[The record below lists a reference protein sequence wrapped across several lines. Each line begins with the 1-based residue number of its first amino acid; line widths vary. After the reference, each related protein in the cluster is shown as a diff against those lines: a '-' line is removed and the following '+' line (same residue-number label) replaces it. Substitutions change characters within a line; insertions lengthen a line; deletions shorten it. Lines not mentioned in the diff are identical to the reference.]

1 MHIEIN
7 WSLKDIVKIP
17 ETEIQIH
24 YFNLSGP
31 KTVKKIISLSL
42 SLFFFLSHRHYITRI
57 IKENILLFKLTSL
70 F

>member
-1 MHIEIN
+1 MTNTNYMHIEIN
-7 WSLKDIVKIP
+7 WSLKDIVKIT

-42 SLFFFLSHRHYITRI
+42 YFFSLVIAT
-57 IKENILLFKLTSL
+57 T
-70 F
+70 

>member
-1 MHIEIN
+1 MTNTNYMHIEIN
-7 WSLKDIVKIP
+7 WSLKDIVKIT

-42 SLFFFLSHRHYITRI
+42 SIFF
-57 IKENILLFKLTSL
+57 SL
-70 F
+70 VIATT

>member
-1 MHIEIN
+1 MTNTNYMHIEIN
-7 WSLKDIVKIP
+7 WSLKDIVKIT

-42 SLFFFLSHRHYITRI
+42 YFFPLVIAT
-57 IKENILLFKLTSL
+57 T
-70 F
+70 

>member
-1 MHIEIN
+1 MTNTNYMHIEIN
-7 WSLKDIVKIP
+7 WSLKDIVKIT

-42 SLFFFLSHRHYITRI
+42 YFFP
-57 IKENILLFKLTSL
+57 
-70 F
+70 

>member
-7 WSLKDIVKIP
+7 WSLKDIVKIT

-42 SLFFFLSHRHYITRI
+42 YFFSLVIAT
-57 IKENILLFKLTSL
+57 T
-70 F
+70 